1 MNHYLIR
8 SLLGLV
14 LLASLLMYSLG
25 GFQLRLLEH
34 LEAISYDARLRL
46 TAPGGVNPDIVIVN
60 IDEKSLAAEGR
71 WPWPRNKLAQL
82 VQQLN
87 NHYHAAVIGFDIV
100 FAEPDNSSGIGVLRA
115 LAHGPLR
122 DDAPFRTQFSR
133 LTPSLEYDDL
143 FATQLKAAPS
153 VLGYY
158 FTTAKETSKA
168 NVSGKLPPP
177 SFAARRFA
185 GRHITFV
192 SANGYGAN
200 LAKFQDSAQAA
211 GYFSFIPE
219 FDGILRRVPMLIE
232 YHGAYYASL
241 ALQVA
246 DVYLGKLPITP
257 GFPTANSSGADGYTA
272 MEWLQ
277 LGQHT
282 IPVDRHV
289 SALVPYRGSAGSFR
303 YVSALDVLKQ
313 HTPTDALFGKIVLV
327 GTTAPGLLDLRSTP
341 VGTEYPG
348 VEVQAN
354 LVAGILDGSIKQEP
368 AYVTG
373 AAIVL
378 LSVIGL
384 LLIFGLPALSP
395 LWTLLATLVAALAA
409 VTINLAAWQYGN
421 LVLPLAPLLLLIVVI
436 FVLDMSYGFFV
447 ETRSKRQISGRFGQ
461 YVPPD
466 LVRAMVKHP
475 DRFTMQGESRDM
487 TVMFADVCDFTRAS
501 EGLDPTQ
508 LSAMINAYLTAMT
521 HIIHKHHGT
530 IDKYMGDAIMAFW
543 GAPLS
548 DPQHPRQALLAATEM
563 QQAIA
568 ALEPDFV
575 SRGWP
580 VLRAGIGLN
589 SGSMN
594 VGNMGS
600 AFRVA
605 YTVMGDTV
613 NIASRLE
620 GLTRQYGV
628 DIIVGEDT
636 RRQLPDWV
644 FRELDRVRVKGRD
657 GPLVIYEPIDLCSAI
672 TPQRIDEITRFER
685 VLRCYRQ
692 QHWHP
697 AVRELDELL
706 RQHPRQKLYSLYRE
720 RIDFFVQYPPG
731 TQWDGVFTFQTK

>member
-14 LLASLLMYSLG
+14 LLATLLVYSMG
-25 GFQLRLLEH
+25 GFQLRLLQH

-46 TAPGGVNPDIVIVN
+46 TAPGGHDPNIVIVN

-71 WPWPRNKLAQL
+71 WPWPRAKLAQL

-87 NHYHAAVIGFDIV
+87 NRYHVAVIGFDIV
-100 FAEPDNSSGIGVLRA
+100 FAEADTSSGIDVLRA
-115 LAHGPLR
+115 LAQGPLR
-122 DDAPFRTQFSR
+122 DDAQFRNQYAA
-133 LTPSLEYDDL
+133 LAPGLEYDDL
-143 FATQLKAAPS
+143 FARQLKAAPS

-158 FTTAKETSKA
+158 FTTALETGKA
-168 NVSGKLPPP
+168 NTSGKLPPP
-177 SFAARRFA
+177 SFGAGRFA
-185 GRHITFV
+185 GRHIAFV

-200 LAKFQDSAQAA
+200 LAKLQDSARAA

-246 DVYLGKLPITP
+246 DTYLGNVPITP
-257 GFPTANSSGADGYTA
+257 GFPTTDTGADGYTA

-277 LGQHT
+277 LGQHA

-289 SALVPYRGSAGSFR
+289 SALVPYRGPTGSFR
-303 YVSALDVLKQ
+303 YVSAVDVLNR
-313 HTPTDALFGKIVLV
+313 HTPTDTLFGKIVLV

-341 VGTEYPG
+341 MGTEYPG

-354 LVAGILDGSIKQEP
+354 LVAGILDGTIKQEP
-368 AYVTG
+368 AYVIG
-373 AAIVL
+373 AAVTL
-378 LSVIGL
+378 LCVIGL

-395 LWTLLATLVAALAA
+395 LWALLLTLFTALAA
-409 VTINLAAWQYGN
+409 VAINLAAWQYGN
-421 LVLPLAPLLLLIVVI
+421 LVLPLAPLLLLIVVL

-447 ETRSKRQISGRFGQ
+447 ETRSKRQLSGRFGQ

-466 LVRAMVKHP
+466 LVREMVKHP
-475 DRFTMQGESRDM
+475 DRFTMQGESREM
-487 TVMFADVCDFTRAS
+487 TVMFADVRDFTRAS

-508 LSAMINAYLTAMT
+508 LTAMMNAYLTAMT
-521 HIIHKHHGT
+521 QIIHKHHGT

-543 GAPLS
+543 GAPLTDALHS
-548 DPQHPRQALLAATEM
+548 SKALLAATEM
-563 QQAIA
+563 QQEIA
-568 ALEPDFV
+568 ALAPVFL

-580 VLRAGIGLN
+580 ALRVGIGLN
-589 SGSMN
+589 SGIMN

-605 YTVMGDTV
+605 YTVMGDAV

-636 RRQLPDWV
+636 RKPLSDWV

-657 GPLVIYEPIDLCSAI
+657 GPLAIYEPVGLRAAV
-672 TPQRIDEITRFER
+672 TPQQYDDITRFE
-685 VLRCYRQ
+685 LMLQHYRQ
-692 QHWHP
+692 QDWP
-697 AVRELDELL
+697 QAAQMLDGLL
-706 RQHPRQKLYSLYRE
+706 QQDPHQKLYSLYRE
-720 RIDFFVQYPPG
+720 RIDFFVQNPPG
-731 TQWDGVFTFQTK
+731 AQWDGVFTFQTKK

>member
-87 NHYHAAVIGFDIV
+87 SHYHAAVIGFDIV

-122 DDAPFRTQFSR
+122 DDAQYRSQVAT
-133 LTPSLEYDDL
+133 LAPSLEYDDL

-158 FTTAKETSKA
+158 FTTAKKTSKA

-177 SFAARRFA
+177 SFAAGRFA
-185 GRHITFV
+185 GRHIRFV

-200 LAKFQDSAQAA
+200 LAKFQDSADAA

-241 ALQVA
+241 ALQIA

-257 GFPTANSSGADGYTA
+257 GFPTTDSRSTDSYTA

-277 LGQHT
+277 LGEHV

-289 SALVPYRGSAGSFR
+289 SALVPYRGPAGSFR
-303 YVSALDVLKQ
+303 YVSAVDVLNR
-313 HTPTDALFGKIVLV
+313 HTPVDALFGKIVLV

-373 AAIVL
+373 AAITL

-395 LWTLLATLVAALAA
+395 LWTLLATLVAALVA
-409 VTINLAAWQYGN
+409 VGINLAAWQYGN
-421 LVLPLAPLLLLIVVI
+421 LVLPLAPLLLLIVAL

-447 ETRSKRQISGRFGQ
+447 ETRSRRQISGRFGQ

-466 LVRAMVKHP
+466 LVHEMVKHP
-475 DRFTMQGESRDM
+475 NRFTMQGESREM

-508 LSAMINAYLTAMT
+508 LSAMMNAYLSAMT
-521 HIIHKHHGT
+521 HIIHTHHGT

-543 GAPLS
+543 GAPLN
-548 DPQHPRQALLAATEM
+548 DPQHPRQALLAAMEM

-568 ALEPDFV
+568 ALAPDFS

-589 SGSMN
+589 SGTMN

-600 AFRVA
+600 TFRVA
-605 YTVMGDTV
+605 YTVMGDAV

-636 RRQLPDWV
+636 RKPLADWV
-644 FRELDRVRVKGRD
+644 FCELDQVRVKGRD
-657 GPLVIYEPIDLCSAI
+657 GPLVIYEPIGLRAEVTPAQFDAI
-672 TPQRIDEITRFER
+672 ARFELMLHHYR
-685 VLRCYRQ
+685 RQDWANATALLDGLLQQAPARKCYT
-692 QHWHP
+692 
-697 AVRELDELL
+697 
-706 RQHPRQKLYSLYRE
+706 LYRE
-720 RIDFFVQYPPG
+720 RIEFFMQHPPDS
-731 TQWDGVFTFQTK
+731 QWDGVFTFKTK

>member
-8 SLLGLV
+8 SLLGLA
-14 LLASLLMYSLG
+14 LLASLLMYTLG

-87 NHYHAAVIGFDIV
+87 GHYHAAVIGFDIV

-122 DDAPFRTQFSR
+122 DDAQYRSQFAA
-133 LTPSLEYDDL
+133 LAPSLEYDDL

-158 FTTAKETSKA
+158 FTTTKETSKA
-168 NVSGKLPPP
+168 NISGKLPPP
-177 SFAARRFA
+177 SFAAGRFA
-185 GRHITFV
+185 GRHIRFV

-257 GFPTANSSGADGYTA
+257 GFPTTDSSGADGYTA

-277 LGQHT
+277 LGQHA

-303 YVSALDVLKQ
+303 YVSALDVLRQ

-373 AAIVL
+373 AAIAL
-378 LSVIGL
+378 LSVVGL

-395 LWTLLATLVAALAA
+395 LWTLLATLVAALVA
-409 VTINLAAWQYGN
+409 VGINLAAWQYGN
-421 LVLPLAPLLLLIVVI
+421 LGLPLAPLLLLIVVL

-447 ETRSKRQISGRFGQ
+447 ETRSRRQISGRFGQ

-466 LVRAMVKHP
+466 LVREMVKHP

-487 TVMFADVCDFTRAS
+487 TVMFSDVCDFTRAS

-508 LSAMINAYLTAMT
+508 LSAMMNAYLTAMT
-521 HIIHKHHGT
+521 HIIHTHHGT

-543 GAPLS
+543 GAPLN
-548 DPQHPRQALLAATEM
+548 DPQHPRQALLAALEM

-568 ALEPDFV
+568 ALEPVFV

-605 YTVMGDTV
+605 YTVMGDAV

-636 RRQLPDWV
+636 RKQLPDWV
-644 FRELDRVRVKGRD
+644 FREMDRVRVKGRD
-657 GPLVIYEPIDLCSAI
+657 GPLAIYEPVGLRTAI
-672 TPQRIDEITRFER
+672 TPQQYDDITRFELMLQHYR
-685 VLRCYRQ
+685 RQDWPLAAQVLEGLLQ
-692 QHWHP
+692 QHPH
-697 AVRELDELL
+697 
-706 RQHPRQKLYSLYRE
+706 QKLYSLYRE
-720 RIDFFVQYPPG
+720 RIDFFVQHPPD